1 MNFKKISADP
11 FKAIINLG
19 LQWNYS
25 DELISKSDVINII
38 RDYQKSK
45 MTRGEISLSVSI
57 KESQIVLAD
66 QVEPHLE
73 ISVIN
78 YPKFKYDSKQL
89 KSEVISLAQHLMIKL
104 NQNRLVI
111 EFLDET
117 LMIENTDEIDPRIEK
132 YKK

>member
-1 MNFKKISADP
+1 MNFKKVSAEP
-11 FKAIINLG
+11 FKAVINLG

-45 MTRGEISLSVSI
+45 MAKGEISLSVSI
-57 KESQIVLAD
+57 KESEIVFAD

-73 ISVIN
+73 IAVIN
-78 YPKFKYDSKQL
+78 YPKFKYDAKQL
-89 KSEVISLAQHLMIKL
+89 KSEVIVLAQHLMYQFY
-104 NQNRLVI
+104 QNRLVI

-117 LMIENTDEIDPRIEK
+117 LMIENTDKIDPRVEK
-132 YKK
+132 YKQ

>member
-25 DELISKSDVINII
+25 DELISKTDVKTVI
-38 RDYQKSK
+38 RNYQKSK
-45 MTRGEISLSVSI
+45 MARGDMTLSVSI
-57 KESQIVLAD
+57 KKSEIILAD

-78 YPKFKYDSKQL
+78 YPKFKFDSRQL
-89 KSEVISLAQHLMIKL
+89 KSEVILLAQHLMNKF

-117 LMIENTDEIDPRIEK
+117 LMIENTDKIDPRVEK
-132 YKK
+132 YTE

>member
-11 FKAIINLG
+11 FKATINLG

-25 DELISKSDVINII
+25 DDLISKSEVKTVI

-45 MTRGEISLSVSI
+45 MAKGQICLSVSI
-57 KESQIVLAD
+57 KESEIILAD

-78 YPKFKYDSKQL
+78 YPKFRYDSKQL
-89 KSEVISLAQHLMIKL
+89 KSEVILLAQHLMIKF

-117 LMIENTDEIDPRIEK
+117 LMIENTDKIDPRVEK

>member
-11 FKAIINLG
+11 FKATINLG

-25 DELISKSDVINII
+25 DDLISKSDVKTVI

-45 MTRGEISLSVSI
+45 MAKGDITLSVSV
-57 KESQIVLAD
+57 KESEIVLAD

-78 YPKFKYDSKQL
+78 YPKFQYDSKQL
-89 KSEVISLAQHLMIKL
+89 KSQVIVLAQHLMSKF

-117 LMIENTDEIDPRIEK
+117 LMIENTDEIDPRVEK

>member
-11 FKAIINLG
+11 FKAVINLG
-19 LQWNYS
+19 LKWNYS
-25 DELISKSDVINII
+25 DELILKSDVTNVI

-45 MTRGEISLSVSI
+45 IARGDVLLSVSI
-57 KESQIVLAD
+57 KESEIVLAD

-78 YPKFKYDSKQL
+78 YPKFQYDSKQL
-89 KSEVISLAQHLMIKL
+89 KSEVIVLAQHLMSKF

-117 LMIENTDEIDPRIEK
+117 LMIENTDEIDPRVEK

>member
-1 MNFKKISADP
+1 MNFKKVSADP
-11 FKAIINLG
+11 FKAVINLG

-25 DELISKSDVINII
+25 DELISKSNVINII

-45 MTRGEISLSVSI
+45 MANAEISLSVSL
-57 KESQIVLAD
+57 KESEIVFAD

-73 ISVIN
+73 IAVIN

-89 KSEVISLAQHLMIKL
+89 KSEVIVLAQHLMYQFY
-104 NQNRLVI
+104 QNRLVI

-117 LMIENTDEIDPRIEK
+117 LMIENTDKIDPRVEK
-132 YKK
+132 YKQ

>member
-1 MNFKKISADP
+1 MNFKKVSAEP
-11 FKAIINLG
+11 FKAVINLG

-45 MTRGEISLSVSI
+45 MAKGEISLSVSI
-57 KESQIVLAD
+57 KESEIVFAD

-73 ISVIN
+73 IAVIN
-78 YPKFKYDSKQL
+78 YPKFKYDAKQL
-89 KSEVISLAQHLMIKL
+89 KSEVIVLVQHLMKKFD
-104 NQNRLVI
+104 QNRLVI

-117 LMIENTDEIDPRIEK
+117 LMIENIDKIDPRVEK
-132 YKK
+132 YKQ

>member
-11 FKAIINLG
+11 FKATINLG

-25 DELISKSDVINII
+25 DDLISKSDVKTVI
-38 RDYQKSK
+38 RNYQKSK
-45 MTRGEISLSVSI
+45 MAKGDMTLSVSV
-57 KESQIVLAD
+57 KESEIVLAD

-78 YPKFKYDSKQL
+78 YPKFQYDSKQL
-89 KSEVISLAQHLMIKL
+89 RSEVILLAQHLMDKF

-117 LMIENTDEIDPRIEK
+117 LMIENTNKIDPRVEK